1 MSLRRVSQAQALSH
15 SLAQKMDEISQR
27 LQKLTLAVADIDGQ
41 ILAQRVTL
49 EDRLAELTLDKK
61 SELAAK

>member
-1 MSLRRVSQAQALSH
+1 
-15 SLAQKMDEISQR
+15 MDEISQR
-27 LQKLTLAVADIDGQ
+27 LQKLTLAIADIDGQ